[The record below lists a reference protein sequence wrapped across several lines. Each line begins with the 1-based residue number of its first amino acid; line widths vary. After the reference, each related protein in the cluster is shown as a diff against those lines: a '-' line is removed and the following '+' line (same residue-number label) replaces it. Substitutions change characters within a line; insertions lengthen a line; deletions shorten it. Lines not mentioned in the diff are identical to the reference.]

1 MQYRDKKFFQRK
13 NEKRYEYNRFFYS
26 NFVYCVDINRKFF
39 NNVFSKITSFKNII
53 NFSLSKKKSFE
64 SLIFLINRKTSNAN
78 MKIEYIVSKIFA
90 IIIAIK
96 TRTNEYDIYRKIHKN
111 SICSIWIQKEIS
123 IKNSRKIQNS
133 KTKKYI
139 DIMIRF
145 SRDIFEFSNIM
156 RKLCCCKYV
165 KIKLSYVV
173 YIFDKTKQNFL

>member
-1 MQYRDKKFFQRK
+1 MYYLKIL
-13 NEKRYEYNRFFYS
+13 S
-26 NFVYCVDINRKFF
+26 NFCCQI
-39 NNVFSKITSFKNII
+39 
-53 NFSLSKKKSFE
+53 KKSFE
-64 SLIFLINRKTSNAN
+64 SLIFLKNRKILNAN
-78 MKIEYIVSKIFA
+78 IKIKYIVSKTIV

-96 TRTNEYDIYRKIHKN
+96 TRINEYDIYRKIHKN
-111 SICSIWIQKEIS
+111 SICSIWIHKKKIS
-123 IKNSRKIQNS
+123 IKNFRKIQNS

-139 DIMIRF
+139 DTMIRF